1 MVKRYFELLQF
12 VDVFDVD
19 IMELLP
25 APAANKRLRLLYQ
38 ELRDIESVSKALQGR
53 DVDLLDVREWF
64 DGLISVE
71 PHFARFIEPRANIV
85 HCPDFE
91 SGCVCVLRGNAD
103 RLTQAEKAA
112 LQPFAATAPDDARES
127 LEQQQDSFV
136 ERLRKRRRLYEERVE
151 YEQLKSILPT
161 SNDVERFFSVARVTF
176 GHQRHGLLPRTLEIL
191 LFLRENR
198 SYWDASTVDRL
209 Q

>member
-12 VDVFDVD
+12 VDVEDVD

-71 PHFARFIEPRANIV
+71 PHFARFI
-85 HCPDFE
+85 
-91 SGCVCVLRGNAD
+91 GNAD

-161 SNDVERFFSVARVTF
+161 SND
-176 GHQRHGLLPRTLEIL
+176 
-191 LFLRENR
+191 
-198 SYWDASTVDRL
+198 
-209 Q
+209 